1 MVKNFNFRKGAH
13 IEVRKKPNESITALM
28 RRFSRLAQQTG
39 IVKRAK
45 SKKSYQRKP
54 TARLKKNRAIMRVEL
69 RALRRKLEKLGKFD
83 DETFEEEKR
92 KIKRTLDL

>member
-1 MVKNFNFRKGAH
+1 MEVKR
-13 IEVRKKPNESITALM
+13 KPNESVMALM

-39 IVKRAK
+39 IVSTAKAKRNRKRA
-45 SKKSYQRKP
+45 P
-54 TARLKKNRAIMRVEL
+54 NARIEKNRAIMRVEL
-69 RALRRKLEKLGKFD
+69 QALRRRLERLGKFD